1 PVWRE
6 GMSPAQMP
14 ARIDELLS
22 TIDRLVGAGRRVT
35 LGLSAWPREVART
48 LRVERDD
55 VLGAL
60 VSELDRVAATPKGT
74 PNATDI
80 VWKPWVDPLL
90 DKFGQRIERWQLGAV
105 GAGLGAGERTAFSRD
120 LAAELA
126 KAEGYFKRLVPGPVL
141 AVPWRADVETST
153 VRLGASSAGERGA
166 VISASPE
173 TPGPV
178 LRDLVSVWR
187 AAVAADA
194 RPSAARPELTIA
206 LRRSESGLGPAD
218 AAAELVKRAA
228 MIWEGLGPEAGADRG
243 VVTMSLHEPWT
254 ISQGRRPRVMP
265 GPELGAWRNLLERLA
280 DRRVIGRLPLASV
293 AGPTP
298 SGADGQLAEALIL
311 APLPG
316 RESRGGALIAWNDS
330 GEPAVIDGVLAADP
344 VTLVDIFGNRRAAPA
359 GAEPGSVRIPVGREP
374 VFVEGIDVELVRFRT
389 MLRLDPDR
397 MDAVNRE
404 HEHELV
410 IGNPWPTTI
419 SGRLTIVEPGGFDG
433 RGGVRDRNWRITPR
447 VLEFSVAPGQTT
459 RLPVK
464 VAFGP
469 GEETG
474 RKKFV
479 FLASVTATRS
489 YPPVYFTQ
497 QVELGLP
504 SLRLALTQVASSG
517 GDVIV
522 EAKLTNVG
530 SRVLSVD
537 LTGFAPGQPRQRI
550 GVSGLGP
557 GETATR
563 ALHFKGVLATLRGQR
578 VAVSAE
584 VAEIDTGASAGR
596 LNTSIAIE

>member
-1 PVWRE
+1 
-6 GMSPAQMP
+6 
-14 ARIDELLS
+14 
-22 TIDRLVGAGRRVT
+22 
-35 LGLSAWPREVART
+35 
-48 LRVERDD
+48 
-55 VLGAL
+55 VL
-60 VSELDRVAATPKGT
+60 T
-74 PNATDI
+74 
-80 VWKPWVDPLL
+80 
-90 DKFGQRIERWQLGAV
+90 
-105 GAGLGAGERTAFSRD
+105 
-120 LAAELA
+120 
-126 KAEGYFKRLVPGPVL
+126 
-141 AVPWRADVETST
+141 VPWRADVETNAA
-153 VRLGASSAGERGA
+153 RLGVSRAGERGA
-166 VISASPE
+166 VVSASAD

-178 LRDLVSVWR
+178 LREMVRAWR
-187 AAVAADA
+187 GAVAADT

-206 LRRSESGLGPAD
+206 LAREQSGLSPAD
-218 AAAELVKRAA
+218 ATAELVKRAA
-228 MIWEGLGPEAGADRG
+228 MIWEGLGADAGADRG

-265 GPELGAWRNLLERLA
+265 GPELGAWRNLLERFA
-280 DRRVIGRLPLASV
+280 DRRVIGRLPLSAI

-298 SGADGQLAEALIL
+298 SAADGQPAEALIL

-330 GEPAVIDGVLAADP
+330 GEPAFIDGVLSADP
-344 VTLVDIFGNRRAAPA
+344 VRVVDVFGNERPAPP
-359 GAEPGSVRIPVGREP
+359 GAEPGSVRIPVGRKP

-447 VLEFSVAPGQTT
+447 VLEFSVAPGQTS

-479 FLASVTATRS
+479 FLASVTAARS

-530 SRVLSVD
+530 ERVLSVD
-537 LTGFAPGQPRQRI
+537 LTGFAPDQPRQRI

-563 ALHFKGVLATLRGQR
+563 ALHFKGVLAALRGQR

-584 VAEIDTGASAGR
+584 VAEQDTGSSAGR